1 MPNHTSNFVDIE
13 TNTGC
18 SKEQLALHS
27 LRTMLSIHSGKFDFN
42 GMIPMPSDL
51 KKAKEVD
58 DPFAFGDGD
67 PWMLKDGHLV
77 PSDAFT
83 RKRWI
88 KKHGADNWYDWSI
101 ANWDTKWNSY
111 DVDIGIDVENRLYV
125 SFLTA
130 WSCPTKIYLKMKE
143 YCDEHNLSLDW
154 GVQFEFEDEYFDL
167 KEQDLFDGR
176 WQ

>member
-1 MPNHTSNFVDIE
+1 MPNHTSNFVEVE

-27 LRTMLSIHSGKFDFN
+27 LRTMLSIHSGTFDFE
-42 GMIPMPSDL
+42 GIIPMPKDL
-51 KKAKEVD
+51 AKSFDVA
-58 DPFAFGDGD
+58 DPFDHGDEWEND
-67 PWMLKDGHLV
+67 MGHLV
-77 PSDAFT
+77 PSDW
-83 RKRWI
+83 RL
-88 KKHGADNWYDWSI
+88 
-101 ANWDTKWNSY
+101 ANWDTKWNAY
-111 DVDIGIDVENRLYV
+111 DVDIDIDDMNQLHVN
-125 SFLTA
+125 FLTA

-154 GVQFEFEDEYFDL
+154 GVEFEDEDGYFDL

>member
-1 MPNHTSNFVDIE
+1 MPNHTSNFVEVE

-18 SKEQLALHS
+18 SKEQLALAE
-27 LRTMLSIHSGKFDFN
+27 LKTMLSIHSGKFDFN
-42 GMIPMPSDL
+42 AMIPMPSDL
-51 KKAKEVD
+51 KKALEID
-58 DPFAFGDGD
+58 DPFAFGAGD

-77 PSDAFT
+77 PSDPLT

-88 KKHGADNWYDWSI
+88 KKHGADNWYRWSI
-101 ANWDTKWNSY
+101 DNWDTKWNAY
-111 DVDIGIDVENRLYV
+111 DVDIDIDDMNQLHV

-154 GVQFEFEDEYFDL
+154 GVEFEGEDGYFDL
-167 KEQDLFDGR
+167 KEQDLDGGR